1 MSEAV
6 LFERRDEEYLPTELA
21 GSPWHPAMLHGG
33 APAALMA
40 YGLEQAVAN
49 PALQPTR
56 LTIDLV
62 RPIPK
67 APLRMST
74 RNLRTGK
81 RIVLQEITL
90 SADDKPVAIAT
101 GLFIQPHPVTVPDYA
116 PRHPLPLPA
125 PDTLQDV
132 SFRDVLFSGKDGMPP
147 GLHTT
152 IQMRPASGL
161 REQGQG
167 AAWLRLPATILAGT
181 ANSPF
186 MRAALT
192 SDFSNGV
199 GQLSL
204 GNNQGTINADISLQ
218 LLRLPQ
224 PGWIGIDA
232 RTWLQDNG
240 LAMVQA
246 QLYDGVGLIGQVTQ
260 SAMPMLEYSR

>member
-167 AAWLRLPATILAGT
+167 AAWLRLPANILADT

-186 MRAALT
+186 MLAALT